1 MIIKYEIDH
10 RSYDNTLQVEYDE
23 DQDNDHLVIIRFLK
37 VDNDNRVF
45 FTKAQCIK
53 LRNVLDMLIKK

>member
-10 RSYDNTLQVEYDE
+10 KVYDNTLQVEYDE
-23 DQDNDHLVIIRFLK
+23 HEDDEYLVIIRVLK
-37 VDNDNRVF
+37 LEDSDRVF
-45 FTKAQCIK
+45 FTKEQCIK